1 MNGVSNE
8 FPDSYVVQ
16 IFRDEMVDPE
26 EEGEEGEDTGM
37 TRTRM
42 SECNDVEQEED
53 EKHARRR
60 PAMSGTGMSTVD
72 RDHPQRDLTMDFR
85 LT

>member
-8 FPDSYVVQ
+8 FPDSDVVQ
-16 IFRDEMVDPE
+16 IFRDKMVDSE
-26 EEGEEGEDTGM
+26 EEGEEGEDTGV
-37 TRTRM
+37 TRM